1 MSTIKCPQ
9 CNLVNWTTQTA
20 CKRCGFE
27 FAYSQSAVLPAGV
40 NENFSGAQ
48 QQPQFGAVNS
58 SYNAP
63 QADFQPSSNNPFAR
77 PTEFNQSSQYSSQ
90 NDYRQNY
97 QQQNY
102 HPNYQ
107 PHYNSNQPY
116 QKAGLKIKL
125 AVISLVFGIIGMP
138 PIIFLAMGFLAG
150 LLGAIFGAGGAVLGV
165 LIPLAWIPISLIS
178 GIVALRRTSKSPH
191 EYGGKGMAIGGIVL
205 SSLTILLVP
214 IVAAIAVPNL
224 LAARQAANE
233 GAAISSIRTLAGAEQ
248 TYIATAG
255 AGNCGDLRSM
265 GSAGLIDKVLAGG
278 EKSGYRFTVK
288 ILGSGSCEINATPT
302 VSKGMSATGNRS
314 FYSSS
319 VDGWK
324 IHAADKDGDPAGP
337 NDKVI
342 N

>member
-9 CNLVNWTTQTA
+9 CNLVNWTTQAA
-20 CKRCGFE
+20 CKRCGLE
-27 FAYSQSAVLPAGV
+27 FAYSQSAMPPVV
-40 NENFSGAQ
+40 NENFSGEPQ
-48 QQPQFGAVNS
+48 PPQFGAANA

-63 QADFQPSSNNPFAR
+63 QAEFQPSSSNPFAS
-77 PTEFNQSSQYSSQ
+77 PTEFDRSSHYSSQ

-102 HPNYQ
+102 QPNYQ
-107 PHYNSNQPY
+107 PNYNSNQPY

-125 AVISLVFGIIGMP
+125 AVISLVFGIFGLP
-138 PIIFLAMGFLAG
+138 PIMFVAIGLLAG
-150 LLGAIFGAGGAVLGV
+150 LLGAIFGVGGAVLGV
-165 LIPLAWIPISLIS
+165 LIPLAWIPISLIC
-178 GIVALRRTSKSPH
+178 GIVALRRTSKLPH

-205 SSLTILLVP
+205 SSLTILIVP
-214 IVAAIAVPNL
+214 LVAAIAVPNL
-224 LAARQAANE
+224 LAARRAANE
-233 GAAISSIRTLAGAEQ
+233 GSAISSIRTLAGAEQ

-302 VSKGMSATGNRS
+302 VSKGVSSTGNRS

-337 NDKVI
+337 YDKEI